1 MKKYHVFGIGNA
13 LVDMEFLVN
22 EDWLNK
28 MNIEKGVMTL
38 VDEKRQHELM
48 NELDPFAAKKFCG
61 GSAANTMIAI
71 SQFGG
76 RSFYTCRVSGDELG
90 EFYFEDL
97 VREGVFTNL
106 SSRRPEG
113 ITGKCMVFI
122 TPDAERSMN
131 TFLGISQELSID
143 DLMEKEIKDS
153 EYIYLEGYLASS
165 KSAKEAAIMARVLAE
180 KNGVK
185 VALTLSDLAM
195 VRHFRAEMKDM
206 IGEKVD
212 LLFCNFE
219 EASEFA
225 ESSNLEEVI
234 DKIRK
239 IATNFA
245 ITRGARGAIIFDGE
259 QYHHVQ
265 APKVVP
271 VDTTGAGDL
280 FAGTFLYGITHGKN
294 FHQAGT
300 LACLAAS
307 KLVTQYGARL
317 NREQIKELASI

>member
-22 EDWLNK
+22 DEWLSRMK
-28 MNIEKGVMTL
+28 VEKGVMTL

-48 NELDPFAAKKFCG
+48 NELDPFEAKKFCG
-61 GSAANTMIAI
+61 GSAANTMIAV
-71 SQFGG
+71 SQYGG
-76 RSFYTCRVSGDELG
+76 RAFYTCRVSGDDLG
-90 EFYFEDL
+90 EFYFGDL
-97 VREGVFTNL
+97 VNEGVSTNL
-106 SSRRPEG
+106 TSRRPEG

-122 TPDAERSMN
+122 TPDAERTMN
-131 TFLGISQELSID
+131 TYLGISQELSIN
-143 DLMEKEIKDS
+143 DLIEKEIKDS

-165 KSAKEAAIMARVLAE
+165 KTAKEAAIMARVLAE

-195 VRHFRAEMKDM
+195 VRHFRTEMEEI

-212 LLFCNFE
+212 LLFCNFD
-219 EASEFA
+219 EAAEFA
-225 ESSNLEEVI
+225 GSSNLEEVI

-239 IATNFA
+239 IATCFA
-245 ITRGARGAIIFDGE
+245 ITRGSRGALIFDGE
-259 QYHHVQ
+259 HYHHVE

-271 VDTTGAGDL
+271 IDSTGAGDL
-280 FAGTFLYGITHGKN
+280 FAGTFLYSITHGKN

-300 LACLAAS
+300 LACRAAS
-307 KLVTQYGARL
+307 KLVTQFGARL
-317 NREQIKELASI
+317 TKEQIKELASN

>member
-22 EDWLNK
+22 DDWLAR
-28 MNIEKGVMTL
+28 MNVEKGVMTL
-38 VDEKRQHELM
+38 VDENRQHELM
-48 NELDPFAAKKFCG
+48 NQLDPFEAKKFCG

-76 RSFYTCRVSGDELG
+76 RAFYTCKVSSDDLG

-97 VREGVFTNL
+97 VREGVNTNL
-106 SSRRPEG
+106 SSTRPGG

-122 TPDAERSMN
+122 TPDAQRSMN
-131 TFLGISQELSID
+131 TFLGISHELSID
-143 DLMEKEIKDS
+143 DLIEKEIKDS
-153 EYIYLEGYLASS
+153 QYIYLEGYLASS
-165 KSAKEAAIMARVLAE
+165 KSAKEAAITARVLAE

-195 VRHFRAEMKDM
+195 VRHFRSELEDM
-206 IGEKVD
+206 MGEKVD
-212 LLFCNFE
+212 LLFANFE
-219 EASEFA
+219 EAAEFA
-225 ESSNLEEVI
+225 GSSNLEEVI

-239 IATNFA
+239 IATCFA
-245 ITRGARGAIIFDGE
+245 ITRGAKGAIVFDGE
-259 QYHHVQ
+259 QFYHVE
-265 APKVVP
+265 APKVHP
-271 VDTTGAGDL
+271 VDTTGAGDM
-280 FAGTFLYGITHGKN
+280 FAGTFLYAITHGKN
-294 FHQAGT
+294 FQQAGT

-317 NREQIKELASI
+317 TRDQVKELASV